1 MTLPQKIVGVVL
13 VAFGLLLCLS
23 FFGEEGVTAAPASV
37 MGIIARVFLLMLG
50 GWVLF
55 LAAWRSV
62 SNSSQ
67 HEMILIGSVCILGA
81 AAVFYST
88 WAAPLSLALLVG
100 ASMFSR
106 AKQLPGK

>member
-1 MTLPQKIVGVVL
+1 MTRPQKIVGCVL
-13 VAFGLLLCLS
+13 VVFGILLCLS
-23 FFGEEGVTAAPASV
+23 FFDKGGQAADPAAV
-37 MGIIARVFLLMLG
+37 LGIIARTFLVMLG
-50 GWVLF
+50 GWVLT

-62 SNSSQ
+62 SSSSQ

-88 WAAPLSLALLVG
+88 WAAPISLALLVG

-106 AKQLPGK
+106 TKQA

>member
-1 MTLPQKIVGVVL
+1 MTRSQKIVGCVL
-13 VAFGLLLCLS
+13 VVFGLILCLS
-23 FFGEEGVTAAPASV
+23 FFEKGGRAPDPASV
-37 MGIIARVFLLMLG
+37 MVIFVRTFLVMLG
-50 GWVLF
+50 GWVLT

-62 SNSSQ
+62 SSSSQ

-88 WAAPLSLALLVG
+88 WAAPISLALLVG
-100 ASMFSR
+100 ASIFSR

>member
-1 MTLPQKIVGVVL
+1 MTLLQKIVGIVL
-13 VAFGLLLCLS
+13 VVFGLLLCLS
-23 FFGEEGVTAAPASV
+23 FFDKGGRAADPAAV
-37 MGIIARVFLLMLG
+37 LGIIARTFLVMLG
-50 GWVLF
+50 GWVLT

-88 WAAPLSLALLVG
+88 WAAPISLALLVG

-106 AKQLPGK
+106 TKQA